1 MWRARRGSPR
11 TTSTTTDANID
22 CAFLEMHLFSPILD
36 CEKST
41 EKIELVTKPLR
52 EQREKNSEGSG
63 ASGSGGGGKRHWTN
77 PMDHIIDAREYD
89 LPLHV
94 RVSIDKQVHFM
105 TTKIIKCYSTKEINN
120 FYRIK
125 TQE

>member
-1 MWRARRGSPR
+1 M
-11 TTSTTTDANID
+11 
-22 CAFLEMHLFSPILD
+22 
-36 CEKST
+36 
-41 EKIELVTKPLR
+41 

-94 RVSIDKQVHFM
+94 RVSIDRQVHSM
-105 TTKIIKCYSTKEINN
+105 TTKIIKLYSTSSEINN
-120 FYRIK
+120 FYRFGNNRFF
-125 TQE
+125 